1 MNYQFIL
8 PFFLNRTKARIS
20 YKALTIDNP
29 PPVWATSAAE
39 KIVPKSVTK
48 WVKRHS
54 KLLKGAM
61 YGIGGIMDT
70 LTMGFGIYD
79 VIIGTKHLSG
89 SGTIIDRLQ
98 KQADLQDLSLLG

>member
-1 MNYQFIL
+1 M
-8 PFFLNRTKARIS
+8 A
-20 YKALTIDNP
+20 IDKS
-29 PPVWATSAAE
+29 PPVWAKSAAE
-39 KIVPKSVTK
+39 KLMPKSVTK
-48 WVKRHS
+48 WVQRHG

-79 VIIGTKHLSG
+79 VIIGAKHLSG